1 MSPSCRLLVYFFF
14 ITNIT
19 LSQSFLLST
28 FFYLFTLSFISFIT
42 YYYQFINQF
51 SHTFFVR
58 SLHLFVSSKV
68 FLYLFLETEKLR
80 KLIRSDKTESCATS
94 DQSSKFIFFL
104 SSNRKLIYYL

>member
-28 FFYLFTLSFISFIT
+28 FFYLSKLSSKSSTLSFISFIT
-42 YYYQFINQF
+42 YYYQFINNF
-51 SHTFFVR
+51 FHTFFVR

-94 DQSSKFIFFL
+94 DQSSKFIFF
-104 SSNRKLIYYL
+104 